1 MPGIYVE
8 WPYRNFA
15 DGTQVILDYTGES
28 RVIMRVSRD
37 QEGLSQREQM
47 TVEQHPGRI
56 RCWAADGEDRG
67 GATSWGMWVP
77 LEAGKGKKQMLLGDS
92 RRSCPAH
99 ALILAHLGPLTS
111 RTIREEIL
119 IGLLWFPWRR
129 KWQPTPV
136 FLPRESMDRG
146 AWRATVH
153 GMVKSRTRLK
163 QLSIERH
170 CIIYVLVSKTIC
182 GFHNLERKYIMDL
195 SLHSFI
201 QYFFTQLWRYSML
214 IYTIK

>member
-1 MPGIYVE
+1 MVAYS
-8 WPYRNFA
+8 N
-15 DGTQVILDYTGES
+15 
-28 RVIMRVSRD
+28 
-37 QEGLSQREQM
+37 
-47 TVEQHPGRI
+47 
-56 RCWAADGEDRG
+56 
-67 GATSWGMWVP
+67 
-77 LEAGKGKKQMLLGDS
+77 
-92 RRSCPAH
+92 
-99 ALILAHLGPLTS
+99 
-111 RTIREEIL
+111 
-119 IGLLWFPWRR
+119 WRR
-129 KWQPTPV
+129 QWQPTPV

-201 QYFFTQLWRYSML
+201 QYFPNS
-214 IYTIK
+214 